1 MISQMKEDLKRIK
14 CYHMSSYLD
23 ECISIG
29 KEQDLS
35 NIEFLRRM
43 LDSEIG
49 GRNKHNLSTNM
60 RMATL
65 PCEKNIEQF
74 DFKFQTSI
82 TKKQVNEWMSFEWI
96 DNRQNLLLLGAPG
109 VGKTHLAIATA
120 LEALYRGYKVKFYS
134 MNEFVEEMII
144 QEVNR
149 TSKKW
154 LSKLMKFD
162 LIVLDELG
170 YLPVDSKY
178 THLFFRFVNEC
189 YEYRSL
195 IVTSNKVPSQWGIY
209 FGDESVAMAILDRL
223 LHRSTVIKMKGDS
236 YRLREKSE
244 CNTKQKNGDQ

>member
-1 MISQMKEDLKRIK
+1 MISQMKEDLKRLR
-14 CYHMSSYLD
+14 CFHMSSSLD
-23 ECISIG
+23 ECIRIG
-29 KEQDLS
+29 KEHDLS
-35 NIEFLRRM
+35 NIEFLRKM
-43 LDSEIG
+43 LDAEFI
-49 GRNKHNLSTNM
+49 GRNKCNLSRNM
-60 RMATL
+60 RMAAL

-82 TKKQVNEWMSFEWI
+82 TKKQVNEWLSFEWI

-120 LEALYRGYKVKFYS
+120 LEAIYRGYKVKFYS

-144 QEVNR
+144 QEINR

-154 LSKLMKFD
+154 LSFLMKFD
-162 LIVLDELG
+162 LIILDELG

-189 YEYRSL
+189 YEFRSL
-195 IVTSNKVPSQWGIY
+195 IVTSNKLPSQWGVY

-223 LHRSTVIKMKGDS
+223 LHRSTVVKMKGDS
-236 YRLREKSE
+236 YRLRDKTDST
-244 CNTKQKNGDQ
+244 TKQKNENQ

>member
-1 MISQMKEDLKRIK
+1 MIIQMKEDLKRIK
-14 CYHMSSYLD
+14 CYHMSSSLD
-23 ECISIG
+23 ECISKG

-35 NIEFLRRM
+35 NVEFFKRM
-43 LDSEIG
+43 LESEIS

-60 RMATL
+60 RTATL

-82 TKKQVNEWMSFEWI
+82 TKKQVNEWLSFEWI

-144 QEVNR
+144 QEINR

-154 LSKLMKFD
+154 LLKLMKFD
-162 LIVLDELG
+162 LIILDELG

-195 IVTSNKVPSQWGIY
+195 IVTSNKVPSQWGVY

-236 YRLREKSE
+236 YRLRDKLESS
-244 CNTKQKNGDQ
+244 TKQKDGDQ

>member
-1 MISQMKEDLKRIK
+1 
-14 CYHMSSYLD
+14 MSSYLD

-49 GRNKHNLSTNM
+49 GRNKHNLNTNM

-82 TKKQVNEWMSFEWI
+82 SKKQVNEWISFEWI

-144 QEVNR
+144 QEINR

-154 LSKLMKFD
+154 LSQLMQFD
-162 LIVLDELG
+162 LIILDELG
-170 YLPVDSKY
+170 YLPVD
-178 THLFFRFVNEC
+178 
-189 YEYRSL
+189 
-195 IVTSNKVPSQWGIY
+195 NK
-209 FGDESVAMAILDRL
+209 
-223 LHRSTVIKMKGDS
+223 
-236 YRLREKSE
+236 
-244 CNTKQKNGDQ
+244 